1 MTFKVIIIGGGLSGS
16 LLANGL
22 VNNDVEV
29 KLGGYQI
36 RLGGAAMKGFE
47 ACLTGDQ
54 TAKIMSHLGQS
65 VGVAS
70 NSPSIYTSSYRLLLD
85 LTKLPF
91 YSKSS
96 AINRVVLRDTLLAP
110 IVEKT
115 LVRFG
120 MSFSHYEIVNV
131 AGKEKV
137 KVYFANGE
145 EDLCDVLV
153 AADGS
158 ASRINKQLGANNLIQ
173 ITSHWS
179 FLTKTP
185 VPAHKIKDIPIQ
197 LQKGPIIVL
206 SKGVSLYFALY
217 LPPKEGGAAT
227 ASKTKSSV
235 EYDEQA
241 SSIYWA
247 LGIPVEEIPYKS
259 PLEIPDRR
267 RFCLDYIKHWAPEF
281 TKMLSAGSEGEE
293 IHLTMLR
300 ASKELPKS
308 WRAEASKSEQ
318 KTQVNGVESDGEFRG
333 EGRGHPRVWLIG
345 DAVHAMQPFRGMGGN
360 QAMQDCHDMLPE
372 LLRLA
377 QSGTGTGPSTKDIS
391 IACERYENAMMK
403 RAFKW
408 VKKSGG
414 VSTPNL
420 DFDGAIGYVILV
432 LGKIVI
438 PVAVVYYKLLS
449 RFGWATEE

>member
-1 MTFKVIIIGGGLSGS
+1 
-16 LLANGL
+16 
-22 VNNDVEV
+22 
-29 KLGGYQI
+29 
-36 RLGGAAMKGFE
+36 
-47 ACLTGDQ
+47 
-54 TAKIMSHLGQS
+54 MSQLGQS
-65 VGVAS
+65 VGAAS

-91 YSKSS
+91 YSKLSV
-96 AINRVVLRDTLLAP
+96 INRVVLRGTLLGP
-110 IVEKT
+110 IVEKG

-120 MSFSHYEIVNV
+120 MLFSHYEIVNV
-131 AGKEKV
+131 GGKEKV

-158 ASRINKQLGANNLIQ
+158 ASKRNQINKQLGANNLVQ

-185 VPAHKIKDIPIQ
+185 VPAYKIKDIPIR
-197 LQKGPIIVL
+197 LQKGPILVL

-217 LPPKEGGAAT
+217 LPPKEGGAAI
-227 ASKTKSSV
+227 ASKTRSSI

-247 LGIPVEEIPYKS
+247 LGIPAEEIPYKN

-267 RFCLDYIKHWAPEF
+267 LTYS
-281 TKMLSAGSEGEE
+281 TKMLSAGSEEEE

-318 KTQVNGVESDGEFRG
+318 KTPVNGVGSNGGVRG

-377 QSGTGTGPSTKDIS
+377 QSGTGTGPSTRDIS
-391 IACERYENAMMK
+391 TACECYENAIME

-408 VKKSGG
+408 VKKSRG

-420 DFDGAIGYVILV
+420 DFDGALGYVILV

-438 PVAVVYYKLLS
+438 PVAAVYYKLLS
-449 RFGWATEE
+449 RFGWAKEE